1 MLGVPSMV
9 RRVGSILNC
18 SSRAGLALILGQ
30 QSAVAMRF
38 SARLAGT
45 KLALLPRGGTASR
58 TPDSEYLLWAGFL
71 LHGGK
76 IMPRSPCPEMANIE
90 QLSQ

>member
-1 MLGVPSMV
+1 LLCVPSMV

-18 SSRAGLALILGQ
+18 SASAGFALVLGQ

-58 TPDSEYLLWAGFL
+58 TPDSEYLFWAEFP
-71 LHGGK
+71 LHGGDNATEP
-76 IMPRSPCPEMANIE
+76 MHRNG
-90 QLSQ
+90 QY